1 MAQKEFLADRRRS
14 QEEEYIHRQ
23 EQQLI
28 AKLRQRRQAEA
39 TRRRMAERTGIVDQE
54 TLGDLQALGYTLET
68 VMLLN
73 LVPLLEVAW
82 AEGGISEHERAL
94 IVEAARAHGA
104 NEGSAADRQLAT
116 WLATQP
122 AADLFEHTRRAIGV
136 MLEAAPPEEREARG
150 RDLLAYC
157 VRIASASGG
166 ILGFGKISP
175 QEQEVIARI
184 SKQLRHAPHP
194 DVRAA
199 ASDAQCA
206 AHCP

>member
-1 MAQKEFLADRRRS
+1 MADKEFLADRRRS

-23 EQQLI
+23 EQHLI
-28 AKLRQRRQAEA
+28 AKLRLRRQAEA
-39 TRRRMAERTGIVDQE
+39 TRRGMAERTGITDQE

-68 VMLLN
+68 VILLN

-94 IVEAARAHGA
+94 IIEAARAHRA

-122 AADLFEHTRRAIGV
+122 AADLFEHARRAIGV

-157 VRIASASGG
+157 ARIASASGG

-184 SKQLRHAPHP
+184 SKQLRHAPPP
-194 DVRAA
+194 DV
-199 ASDAQCA
+199 
-206 AHCP
+206 